1 MPESNILLNEINK
14 VFIPCRTVLEMEIL
28 TSLLLEDENYDKIK
42 HLPESQPSSEKL
54 IKIYQVTGLDPL
66 ERIITHFTDVILN
79 KLKPIVMYQRD
90 FSQRF
95 RMSNVSANAKT
106 RLCLYLTL
114 HRLKLKFLIIKRFFD
129 EIDITESTRNNIIK
143 QLYQFYY
150 DKNEM
155 NLKLML
161 STKRINE
168 RVQRLMD
175 RDGVIENEDILN
187 ALSFKVYLDDNER
200 IKFIMREIK
209 ASLFISKLMFAKID
223 VLSPFSKAK
232 NSAVN
237 PEELMISQD
246 FLPELIP
253 AISKCIKDAKLEQL
267 KELLLALNFM
277 TENVLES
284 INNAV
289 EIASGGEI
297 ILEGEETIF
306 SLGNIF
312 TV

>member
-1 MPESNILLNEINK
+1 MPESNILLNEINR

-28 TSLLLEDENYDKIK
+28 TSLLLEAENYDNIK
-42 HLPESQPSSEKL
+42 HIPESQPSSEEL
-54 IKIYQVTGLDPL
+54 IEIYQVTGLDPL
-66 ERIITHFTDVILN
+66 ERIITHFIDVILN

-90 FSQRF
+90 FNQRF

-106 RLCLYLTL
+106 RLCLYLAL

-129 EIDITESTRNNIIK
+129 EIDINGSTRNNIIK
-143 QLYQFYY
+143 QLYRFYY

-187 ALSFKVYLDDNER
+187 ALSFKVYLNDNER

-253 AISKCIKDAKLEQL
+253 AISKCIKDAKLDQL

-277 TENVLES
+277 TENVFES
-284 INNAV
+284 INNAI

-297 ILEGEETIF
+297 ILQGEETIF